1 MPNTIELFKQY
12 VPLLDE
18 VYKNSALTSAL
29 DGASELARQ
38 GANANELII
47 PKMSMDGLASYSR
60 NGGYVGGD
68 VTMTNETVACNFD
81 RGRMFSIDN
90 LDNVET
96 AGLAYGRLSA
106 EFIRTKVVP
115 ELDAFRFAKYAGAS
129 GISTVAG
136 AALSTGDAVVSAI
149 RAAVNKLNED
159 EVPLEGRYLF
169 ITPTLYGLIQDLD
182 TTKSKQVLE
191 GLTVVQI
198 PQTRFYT
205 SITQNDGT
213 SEGQTSGGY
222 IKAADGKNI
231 NFMIIQKDAVIQFDK
246 HVAPKVITPEQNQ
259 NGDAWKFGYRNVS
272 IADVYDNKVAGIY
285 LHKSTT

>member
-1 MPNTIELFKQY
+1 MENAITLFKQY
-12 VPLLDE
+12 TSLLDE
-18 VYKNSALTSAL
+18 VYKQAALTSVL
-29 DGASELARQ
+29 DGASDLAKQ
-38 GANANELII
+38 GANANELVI

-90 LDNVET
+90 LDNAET
-96 AGLAYGRLSA
+96 AGIAYGRLSA

-115 ELDAFRFAKYAGAS
+115 ELDAFRFATYAAVA
-129 GISTVAG
+129 GISTAAG
-136 AALSTGDAVVSAI
+136 AVLSTGDAVVSAI

-191 GLTVVQI
+191 GLTVVQVS
-198 PQTRFYT
+198 QTRFYT
-205 SITQNDGT
+205 SITQNDGKT
-213 SEGQTSGGY
+213 TGQTSGGY
-222 IKAADGKNI
+222 VKATDGKNI
-231 NFMIIQKDAVIQFDK
+231 NFMIIQRDAVIQFDK

-259 NGDAWKFGYRNVS
+259 DSDAWKFGYRNVS
-272 IADVYDNKVAGIY
+272 IADVYDNKVAGVY